1 MKKKQINN
9 RYEIL
14 RSLGEGGMGQVSL
27 VADLQEEGRE
37 VALKSFRPV
46 STGGD
51 ELDLFKH
58 EFLLLSSLHHPNV
71 YRPEDAFA
79 SPTHVRLATFTPLA
93 RSRAVSAG
101 VALVDSACD
110 AALCSRT

>member
-51 ELDLFKH
+51 ELDLEQYKPGAAPLVVALSA
-58 EFLLLSSLHHPNV
+58 EQIETEIGLLLCMHRVLGTPKAKSQPML
-71 YRPEDAFA
+71 DA
-79 SPTHVRLATFTPLA
+79 
-93 RSRAVSAG
+93 
-101 VALVDSACD
+101 
-110 AALCSRT
+110 